1 MLLKDIID
9 IIESVAPLSSQAD
22 WDNSGLQ
29 IGHNDADVASVL
41 LCTDVT
47 EAVMDEAIRKNCQLI
62 LSHHPLLFH
71 PLSTIQGRTFQ
82 ERVTLK
88 AIRHDISIYSSH
100 TPMDRYQHGT
110 SGYMAK
116 RLGITDYHT
125 LSDDGYGV
133 IGNLPHPLT
142 VEEMLAA
149 TKHAFRTTA
158 IRYTL
163 PDKKTISRVA
173 CGSGACA
180 DFMEDAIGQ
189 GADAFISADYKHHQF
204 LQAEGRIMLLDI
216 GHFESEQWIK
226 QIYSDLLKDSPVR
239 LLCADADKSPV
250 MAYC

>member
-1 MLLKDIID
+1 
-9 IIESVAPLSSQAD
+9 
-22 WDNSGLQ
+22 
-29 IGHNDADVASVL
+29 
-41 LCTDVT
+41 
-47 EAVMDEAIRKNCQLI
+47 
-62 LSHHPLLFH
+62 
-71 PLSTIQGRTFQ
+71 
-82 ERVTLK
+82 
-88 AIRHDISIYSSH
+88 
-100 TPMDRYQHGT
+100 MDRYLHGT
-110 SGYMAK
+110 SGYMAQ
-116 RLGITDYHT
+116 RLGITDYQT

-149 TKHAFRTTA
+149 TKRAFRTTA

-180 DFMEDAIGQ
+180 DFIEDAIGL